1 MYFKLGEV
9 VGVTLGGKDLGTHEI
24 VGVISKGSNSYRD
37 PLSGKMA
44 YIYGVLDCNG
54 YLLDGLIEPLERAG
68 SLSYRLFAETQIKK
82 IHKKG
87 MGFTELIQEISGKH
101 LTA

>member
-1 MYFKLGEV
+1 MLFKLGEV

-24 VGVISKGSNSYRD
+24 VGVIKKGSSSYLD

-44 YIYGVLDCNG
+44 YIYGVLDSNG
-54 YLLDGLIEPLERAG
+54 YLLDGLVEPLERAG
-68 SLSYRLFAETQIKK
+68 SLSYQLFAEKQLKK

-87 MGFTELIQEISGKH
+87 MSFTELMQEIRGKH